1 MREGF
6 KDGFRDDS
14 DDGDEDDDDH
24 DDGHGDRIHLEKV
37 LHSEPTSMTRS
48 PTTRPHSEQI

>member
-14 DDGDEDDDDH
+14 DDGDEDD

>member
-1 MREGF
+1 MVSEMILMMGMRNE
-6 KDGFRDDS
+6 DDHDS
-14 DDGDEDDDDH
+14 DDGDV
-24 DDGHGDRIHLEKV
+24 DRIHLEKV